1 VDCSWTLICHN
12 GVPPCLLGRGV
23 PTPWG
28 ALGTKSI
35 KPGLTHTK
43 HVLGILGKVYN
54 MRTITLTP
62 AYGRDYSSKA
72 NVLAD
77 WDANKDFVIQDMRLS
92 GYVNK
97 AQVPDLIRDGITA
110 IQLRYNL
117 MTKVIILK
125 LN

>member
-1 VDCSWTLICHN
+1 
-12 GVPPCLLGRGV
+12 
-23 PTPWG
+23 
-28 ALGTKSI
+28 
-35 KPGLTHTK
+35 
-43 HVLGILGKVYN
+43 

-77 WDANKDFVIQDMRLS
+77 WDANKDFVIQDIRLS

-97 AQVPDLIRDGITA
+97 AQVPDLIRDGISDYVA
-110 IQLRYNL
+110 VQPDAHGHL
-117 MTKVIILK
+117 LK